1 MTSRSPSLLTHP
13 CSVHFVEPVPL
24 PPSSFI
30 CFRSPF
36 FSLVKLPWLPF
47 LLFLSFLVPSSLL
60 HPLLSPLLVYLSH
73 THPPP
78 PSSRRPPP
86 SPPIL
91 ASRRP
96 LAKVSAGHI
105 KAHKSLVCGR
115 TLNHQAEVVYK
126 SDFKLVCDYPGTWR
140 DTGVAERVRDKAA
153 PAWPAEPREP
163 LWDASPVS

>member
-1 MTSRSPSLLTHP
+1 MAA
-13 CSVHFVEPVPL
+13 L
-24 PPSSFI
+24 PPA
-30 CFRSPF
+30 
-36 FSLVKLPWLPF
+36 
-47 LLFLSFLVPSSLL
+47 LLFLSFLLPSSLL
-60 HPLLSPLLVYLSH
+60 HLLPSPLLVYLSH
-73 THPPP
+73 TRRPP
-78 PSSRRPPP
+78 PSSRLPLP

-91 ASRRP
+91 ASSRL

-153 PAWPAEPREP
+153 AAMLAEPREP
-163 LWDASPVS
+163 FWDAAPVS